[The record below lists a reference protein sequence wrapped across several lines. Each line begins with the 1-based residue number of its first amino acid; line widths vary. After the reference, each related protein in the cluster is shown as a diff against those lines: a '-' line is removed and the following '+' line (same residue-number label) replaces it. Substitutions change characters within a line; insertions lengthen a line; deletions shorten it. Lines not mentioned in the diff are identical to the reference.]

1 MYVCVCVCGVGVYE
15 EFVYMCVCEECV
27 DPVSVRGTEL
37 IAGTESIGL

>member
-37 IAGTESIGL
+37 ISRD